1 MKTLSSIDDLIGV
14 LQASGVSTETKI
26 EAIKSVGYSKNK
38 RALDYLVKLLDDE
51 SADVR
56 SAAIW
61 AIGKYKNE
69 DFLPKIIPKIKDPDD
84 QVRTVALKTLAKF
97 NSNPEI
103 LGEIFRLLDDDDPS
117 IRKMVLEATVE
128 FENGNASIN
137 ILEKI
142 VERLKNDTE
151 KDVRL
156 KAIELIGDHIFKNE
170 SAASNLIECLENT
183 TDFEIQ
189 MAIIDQLS
197 KIDSYVKEFLMLS
210 LKGRKKLFIEVS
222 ADETQM
228 DLIYRRNS
236 PLVMKVRGFKEEID
250 LLKKYISFLNEKHH
264 LISS

>member
-1 MKTLSSIDDLIGV
+1 MSSIDDLIGV
-14 LQASGVSTETKI
+14 LQANGVSTETKI

-56 SAAIW
+56 GAVIW

-69 DFLPKIIPKIKDPDD
+69 DFLPKIVPKIKDPDD

-103 LGEIFRLLDDDDPS
+103 LGEILRLLDDDDPS

-128 FENGNASIN
+128 FEAGNPSIN

-142 VERLKNDTE
+142 IERLKNDKE

-156 KAIELIGDHIFKNE
+156 KAIELIGDRLFRNDG
-170 SAASNLIECLENT
+170 AASCLIECLET
-183 TDFEIQ
+183 TEDFELQ

-197 KIDSYVKEFLMLS
+197 KIDPYIKEFLMLS

-236 PLVMKVRGFKEEID
+236 PLVMKVRGFKEEIEV
-250 LLKKYISFLNEKHH
+250 LKRYVAFLSEKHH